1 MSDMNFNYYNLKGE
15 IMKKIFSFITL
26 LMLTALSVSV
36 QAQTQYYKPNMQLI
50 VKGVLNVPFYDP
62 VSDNTGNTSFAGIQV
77 EPVVNLSSRWAVF
90 GTFNLGF
97 VPSKYDDMPSS
108 SGGSFAYKSSKEI
121 SGWAGARYYF
131 APEDGR
137 YIKVYLD
144 AALGVYTFNISDAV
158 FTSNTTPAYTKTFTY
173 PSVTQIGANI
183 GTGINVN
190 MSPSVFLNFGARMH
204 NLFSKSQVEQ
214 KFTVVYSNGTPT
226 EESGRFQDIRN
237 NNYLQLTAGIGF
249 RFGL

>member
-1 MSDMNFNYYNLKGE
+1 
-15 IMKKIFSFITL
+15 MKKIFTIIAL
-26 LMLTALSVSV
+26 LMLISSAS
-36 QAQTQYYKPNMQLI
+36 QAQYYKPNMQLI
-50 VKGVLNVPFYDP
+50 VKGVINVPFYDAL
-62 VSDNTGNTSFAGIQV
+62 SDNTGNISFAGVQV

-97 VPSKYDDMPSS
+97 IPSNNDNIPTG
-108 SGGSFAYKSSKEI
+108 SGGILEYKGSKEI

-137 YIKVYLD
+137 YIKVYMD
-144 AALGVYTFNISDAV
+144 AALGVYSFNISDAV
-158 FTSNTTPAYTKTFTY
+158 FTASTSPSYTKTFTY

-190 MSPSVFLNFGARMH
+190 MSSSVFLNFGARFH
-204 NLFSKSQVEQ
+204 NLFSKSNEEQ
-214 KFTVVYSNGTPT
+214 RFTVVYSNGTPT
-226 EESGRFQDIRN
+226 EESVRVTNIRN

>member
-1 MSDMNFNYYNLKGE
+1 
-15 IMKKIFSFITL
+15 MKKIFSLITL
-26 LMLTALSVSV
+26 VLIAVSVSV
-36 QAQTQYYKPNMQLI
+36 QAQSQYYKPNMQLI
-50 VKGVLNVPFYDP
+50 LKGVINRPYYDP
-62 VSDNTGNTSFAGIQV
+62 ISDNTYNGAFGGVQI

-97 VPSKYDDMPSS
+97 VPSRLEDEGTQ
-108 SGGSFAYKSSKEI
+108 SGGKFDYKSSKEL

-144 AALGVYTFNISDAV
+144 AALGVYSFSISDAV
-158 FTSNTTPAYTKTFTY
+158 FTSNTTPTYTKTFTY
-173 PSVTQIGANI
+173 PSVTQMGINI

-190 MSPSVFLNFGARMH
+190 VSPSVFLNFGARMH
-204 NLFSKSQVEQ
+204 NLFAKSNQAQ

-226 EESGRFQDIRN
+226 EETTVIRDISNGN
-237 NNYLQLTAGIGF
+237 NLQISAGIGF